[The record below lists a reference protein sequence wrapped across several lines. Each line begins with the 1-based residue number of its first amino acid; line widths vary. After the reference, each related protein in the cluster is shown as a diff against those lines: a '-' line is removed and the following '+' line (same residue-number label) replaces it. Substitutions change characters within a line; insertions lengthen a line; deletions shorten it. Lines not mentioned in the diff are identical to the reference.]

1 MANSKMKLSDVQA
14 IARESAHEAMSLSNF
29 PVELHQIGPDEYA
42 FVATVLEDGTPVFYS
57 FKGAVKRY
65 NSTDKVQAF
74 NVDAAVADYE
84 EEKKEAE
91 RKANVK
97 AEEKARKLAK
107 KTSKPATPP
116 AENAE

>member
-14 IARESAHEAMSLSNF
+14 IARESAHEAMGLSNF

-74 NVDAAVADYE
+74 DVDAAVADYAE
-84 EEKKEAE
+84 MVAEAN
-91 RKANVK
+91 RKAEAK
-97 AEEKARKLAK
+97 ADEKARKLAK
-107 KTSKPATPP
+107 KKTSKPTADSVT
-116 AENAE
+116 E